1 MEYTSNYEKQSE
13 DWRQK
18 FLTMDQEDICRRL
31 PEIRKTREKLLL
43 WHYGREFAVD
53 RGDGTIQ
60 CISDEETVNV
70 MPRLNIYTLFWYAG
84 KDAVQTGRWVPFREL
99 KDASPFTK
107 AFQQGIL
114 EPLAATFSGQEAL
127 LETAVKKL
135 QGERISAS
143 GFQLL
148 AFSCIPVR
156 LNFWDADDEF
166 PAQANLLFDSS
177 ATDFEHVESIVT
189 IATEALYQLA
199 DAAELTLKG
208 SPFCRF

>member
-60 CISDEETVNV
+60 CVSDEETVDV
-70 MPRLNIYTLFWYAG
+70 MPRLNIYTLFWYAR
-84 KDAVQTGRWVPFREL
+84 KDAVQTGKWVPFREL

-127 LETAVKKL
+127 LETAVKKTAGRTDL
-135 QGERISAS
+135 CIGISAFGIFLHS
-143 GFQLL
+143 GKIKFLG
-148 AFSCIPVR
+148 C
-156 LNFWDADDEF
+156 
-166 PAQANLLFDSS
+166 
-177 ATDFEHVESIVT
+177 
-189 IATEALYQLA
+189 
-199 DAAELTLKG
+199 G
-208 SPFCRF
+208 